1 MAEDEESQVA
11 EDFGRMVRI
20 ATGSIM
26 QVAESRARRRQVGA
40 STDAAELRDW
50 RRMEDNAARVVQH
63 DLYRAEFWK
72 HAGSESIADRM
83 AVAATLGE
91 SHPAAQSAWMHGAD
105 VIRSTYGIDLQKINR
120 DHPTSQEERH
130 AALRDALDDRL
141 QMNRYDAAAAKT
153 HQEREPEFWYSYGQ
167 NEHGPE
173 VFKALTEAEAVEYI
187 RNLPDGPAKS
197 RDEDHVH
204 NVRGMLG
211 KSSEVDQAAY
221 DKWPDEVEREHKS
234 RLEMPTHGRPAFEL
248 PSRSAAR
255 EAETAQGAEMLEA
268 EADRERMEE
277 GESLERA
284 ERAED
289 AGRDVQPTL
298 DTDGLAARREFAR
311 ERAEEAT
318 ATPQGP
324 GPSPVATAAHE
335 RVAGTGRVNLGQL
348 EQTTSPQMVQSR
360 VRQLQSFAL
369 DPTKALAATKQHG
382 RRGAHGQGAEQGRQ
396 EVLSR

>member
-40 STDAAELRDW
+40 STDAAESRD
-50 RRMEDNAARVVQH
+50 RQRMEDNAARVVQH

-91 SHPAAQSAWMHGAD
+91 SNPAAQSAWMHGAD
-105 VIRSTYGIDLQKINR
+105 VIRATYGIDLQKINR
-120 DHPTSQEERH
+120 EHPNSQEERH
-130 AALRDALDDRL
+130 AALRDALDDRV
-141 QMNRYDAAAAKT
+141 QMNRYDAAADKAR
-153 HQEREPEFWYSYGQ
+153 QEREPEFWASWGR
-167 NEHGPE
+167 NEHGSETTKELSQAE
-173 VFKALTEAEAVEYI
+173 VLELI

-197 RDEDHVH
+197 RNADDVS
-204 NVRGMLG
+204 NMRGWLG

-221 DKWPDEVEREHKS
+221 DKWPDVVEGEHQSRE
-234 RLEMPTHGRPAFEL
+234 RLETYGRPRFEL
-248 PSRSAAR
+248 PSHSAAR
-255 EAETAQGAEMLEA
+255 AAERADTVEKLEA

-277 GESLERA
+277 GEARERA
-284 ERAED
+284 DRAED
-289 AGRDVQPTL
+289 AGRDADPTL

-311 ERAEEAT
+311 ERAEEAS
-318 ATPQGP
+318 AAP
-324 GPSPVATAAHE
+324 GNRAPSHMADAAHE
-335 RVAGTGRVNLGQL
+335 RAADTGRVNLGQL
-348 EQTTSPQMVQSR
+348 EQSSPQMVQSR

-369 DPTKALAATKQHG
+369 DPKQALAATKQH
-382 RRGAHGQGAEQGRQ
+382 RRPRVHGNGTEQGRQ

>member
-40 STDAAELRDW
+40 STDAAATRD
-50 RRMEDNAARVVQH
+50 RQRMEDNASRVVQH

-91 SHPAAQSAWMHGAD
+91 TNPAAQSAWMHGAD

-120 DHPTSQEERH
+120 EHPNSQEERH
-130 AALRDALDDRL
+130 AALRDALDDRF
-141 QMNRYDAAAAKT
+141 QMNRYDAEADRVRDAAEELGRPKP
-153 HQEREPEFWYSYGQ
+153 ERENGPAAPEKVRGA
-167 NEHGPE
+167 E
-173 VFKALTEAEAVEYI
+173 TEAEVF
-187 RNLPDGPAKS
+187 
-197 RDEDHVH
+197 
-204 NVRGMLG
+204 
-211 KSSEVDQAAY
+211 QAAE
-221 DKWPDEVEREHKS
+221 K
-234 RLEMPTHGRPAFEL
+234 
-248 PSRSAAR
+248 
-255 EAETAQGAEMLEA
+255 LEA
-268 EADRERMEE
+268 KADRERMEE
-277 GESLERA
+277 GESMERA

-311 ERAEEAT
+311 ERAEEAS
-318 ATPQGP
+318 AAP
-324 GPSPVATAAHE
+324 GDRAPSRMVDAAHE
-335 RVAGTGRVNLGQL
+335 RAADTGRVNLGQL
-348 EQTTSPQMVQSR
+348 EQSSPQMVQSR

-369 DPTKALAATKQHG
+369 DPKQALAATKQH
-382 RRGAHGQGAEQGRQ
+382 RRPRVHGNGTEQGRQ

>member
-40 STDAAELRDW
+40 STDAAATRD
-50 RRMEDNAARVVQH
+50 RQRMEDNAARVVQH

-91 SHPAAQSAWMHGAD
+91 SNPAAQSAWMHGAD

-120 DHPTSQEERH
+120 EHPNSQEERH
-130 AALRDALDDRL
+130 AALRDALDDRF
-141 QMNRYDAAAAKT
+141 QMNRYDAEADRVRDAAEELGRPVPEREDGAAA
-153 HQEREPEFWYSYGQ
+153 S
-167 NEHGPE
+167 
-173 VFKALTEAEAVEYI
+173 
-187 RNLPDGPAKS
+187 PD
-197 RDEDHVH
+197 
-204 NVRGMLG
+204 VRGVETE
-211 KSSEVDQAAY
+211 SQEFQAAE
-221 DKWPDEVEREHKS
+221 K
-234 RLEMPTHGRPAFEL
+234 
-248 PSRSAAR
+248 
-255 EAETAQGAEMLEA
+255 LEA

-284 ERAED
+284 ERAAD
-289 AGRDVQPTL
+289 ADRDMQPTL

-318 ATPQGP
+318 AAPQGP

-348 EQTTSPQMVQSR
+348 EQTTTPQMVQSR